1 MAAGRTFQIKHGNT
15 ANLGTVKVAIA
26 ELGLNTETGEL
37 ISSQSGSAN
46 IVVGGLGV
54 LRDTAAG
61 ITLANDFTLKGNPT
75 ADNMAANKAYVDAAR
90 MGLDVKGSV
99 RAATVV
105 DGTLATAFANG
116 QTIDTV
122 ELATGDRIL
131 IKNQTSGGAGIDN
144 GIYIVQASGPPV
156 RATDMPA
163 GVISASAYMFID
175 EGSQAHT
182 GWIMTN
188 TGTITVGSSTLV
200 FAQYNAGGVYSA
212 SLGVEKVGSDMRLD
226 ILANAG
232 LALTG
237 NEIGIKVDAG
247 FPKLS
252 IGADGL
258 KLAVASAQYKFLVS
272 TSTPF
277 NYVEGSISDLAGTE
291 ATTGLVCTAGVLAIG
306 NVDCGAFA

>member
-75 ADNMAANKAYVDAAR
+75 TDNMAANKAYVDAAR
-90 MGLDVKGSV
+90 MGIDVKGSV
-99 RAATVV
+99 RAATLV
-105 DGTLATAFANG
+105 DGTLATAFASG
-116 QTIDTV
+116 QVIDGVT
-122 ELATGDRIL
+122 LATGNRIL
-131 IKNQTSGGAGIDN
+131 IKNQTSGGAGVDN
-144 GIYIVQASGPPV
+144 GIYTVNASGAPT
-156 RATDMPA
+156 RAVDFPTAATVA
-163 GVISASAYMFID
+163 GAFVFIE
-175 EGSQAHT
+175 EGTQAET
-182 GWIMTN
+182 GWICSN
-188 TGTITVGSSTLV
+188 NVGSDVVGTGTLV
-200 FAQYNAGGVYSA
+200 FVQFNAAAAYTG
-212 SLGVEKVGSDMRLD
+212 SLGVEKVGSDFRLD

-252 IGADGL
+252 VGADGL

-277 NYVEGSISDLAGTE
+277 NYVEGSISDLAGTGLTC
-291 ATTGLVCTAGVLAIG
+291 TTGVLAVG
-306 NVDCGAFA
+306 DLDCGAFA